1 MEGFVLSSC
10 TRQTSTL
17 WIAIAVP
24 CSQNDIKT
32 PLSKA
37 YTGNSSRE
45 WEDEVAVFRRMKE
58 KSGYQWRISAFCV
71 LLITPAI
78 VRRWS
83 AMNDNLDR
91 RADHHCARK

>member
-1 MEGFVLSSC
+1 M
-10 TRQTSTL
+10 
-17 WIAIAVP
+17 
-24 CSQNDIKT
+24 
-32 PLSKA
+32 
-37 YTGNSSRE
+37 
-45 WEDEVAVFRRMKE
+45 AVFRRMKE

-71 LLITPAI
+71 LVITPAI